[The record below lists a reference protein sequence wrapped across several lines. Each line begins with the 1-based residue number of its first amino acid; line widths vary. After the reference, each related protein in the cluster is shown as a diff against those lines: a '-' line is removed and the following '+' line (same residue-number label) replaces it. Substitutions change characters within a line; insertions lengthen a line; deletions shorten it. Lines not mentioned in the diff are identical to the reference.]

1 MNPRVLSVAVLAVC
15 LSSAGVHAAP
25 PGAHPGAYPGA
36 PVGPAGPAGGP
47 AQPPLPPGAMAPAA
61 QNVAQGAVQR
71 LLINPYGEIDGLRL
85 ADGTIVKFPPHLSDA
100 VAAAVKP
107 GDAVRVVGR
116 PQGRGMVKADA
127 IINAASGQTVYD
139 QPPVLDG
146 GRPLPPHLR
155 AARLQPQKVEGKV
168 DAVLT
173 GRRGEVTG
181 VILSDGSIVRFPSE
195 SLRLSVQPGAPFA
208 ASGLGTRNA
217 MGTSLEAVSLGTS
230 LASLQPLY
238 DRAP

>member
-1 MNPRVLSVAVLAVC
+1 MNHRVLSVAALAMC
-15 LSSAGVHAAP
+15 LSSAVVHAAP
-25 PGAHPGAYPGA
+25 PGAPTEAYPGA
-36 PVGPAGPAGGP
+36 PVGPAGPAAGP
-47 AQPPLPPGAMAPAA
+47 AQPPLPPGAMPPPA

-85 ADGTIVKFPPHLSDA
+85 ADGTIVRFPPHLSDA

-127 IINAASGQTVYD
+127 IVNVASGQTVYD
-139 QPPVLDG
+139 QPPMADG

-155 AARLQPQKVEGKV
+155 AARLQPQKVEGQV

-181 VILSDGSIVRFPSE
+181 VILSDGSIVPFFTRPIALAFALVTIFTIQLYVPP
-195 SLRLSVQPGAPFA
+195 LKRAVRRVTGAAGAGMRSIFA
-208 ASGLGTRNA
+208 H
-217 MGTSLEAVSLGTS
+217 
-230 LASLQPLY
+230 
-238 DRAP
+238 RA